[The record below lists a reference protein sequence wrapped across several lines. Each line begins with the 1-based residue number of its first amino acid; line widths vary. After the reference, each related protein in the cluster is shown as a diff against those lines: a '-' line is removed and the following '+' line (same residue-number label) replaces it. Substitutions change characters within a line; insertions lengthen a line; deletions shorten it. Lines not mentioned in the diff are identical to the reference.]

1 MAGAALEY
9 SMSSNDDPPTDVTFQ
24 RSPSFM
30 LARASLRCLK
40 SVRDHWAAIALC
52 LAIVIGIV
60 MVVVGA
66 TLPDAPDPSPSAGRN
81 PVRNRV
87 MRPRKATAAMRD
99 LALVA
104 AIVALGSGVAVDSTG
119 SAQDPARDVRSR
131 RRPRLASELKSVLT
145 RKCGLLSVG
154 LLVALIAYSRCC
166 TSRNRSTT
174 PTLSSVPSAAS
185 ASSFDAFPS
194 HPASDARQRLLV
206 YAHGSLYH
214 LQRITGTEP
223 SVPDGSD
230 VFTIGRLYD
239 PGNRTDPAS
248 RLTADAPR
256 QDAQHSS
263 TMGYD

>member
-40 SVRDHWAAIALC
+40 SVRDHCAAIALC
-52 LAIVIGIV
+52 LTIVIGIV

-66 TLPDAPDPSPSAGRN
+66 TLPDAPDPSQSAGRN
-81 PVRNRV
+81 PARTRV
-87 MRPRKATAAMRD
+87 MRPRKATAAMRE

-104 AIVALGSGVAVDSTG
+104 AIAVLGSGAAVDSTG
-119 SAQDPARDVRSR
+119 LAQGPTRDARSR
-131 RRPRLASELKSVLT
+131 RRPPLASELKSVLT
-145 RKCGLLSVG
+145 RKCGLLAAG
-154 LLVALIAYSRCC
+154 LLGALIAYSRCC
-166 TSRNRSTT
+166 TSRNRSIR

-185 ASSFDAFPS
+185 ASAFDALPS

-214 LQRITGTEP
+214 LQPFTGTEP
-223 SVPDGSD
+223 SIPDGSD
-230 VFTIGRLYD
+230 VFTIGRVYE

-248 RLTADAPR
+248 RLAPERPR

-263 TMGYD
+263 ITGYD